1 LGGVPRRATLV
12 AMTNPVAGCHL
23 LFARDRRAIMM
34 ASWYRALFPKRQ
46 VARCRRASRM
56 PRQSALRNIPL
67 LSRPAYDAA
76 KNRLELWQDAASER
90 LETWAPRKWVANFF
104 VDLSGSWCMMQIT
117 DHAWKDT
124 ITQIEEKDSAACE
137 RDGLDVVP
145 AGSMTKVRSFGS
157 AAAW

>member
-1 LGGVPRRATLV
+1 
-12 AMTNPVAGCHL
+12 
-23 LFARDRRAIMM
+23 
-34 ASWYRALFPKRQ
+34 
-46 VARCRRASRM
+46 M

-67 LSRPAYDAA
+67 LPRPAYDAA

-104 VDLSGSWCMMQIT
+104 VHLSGSWCMMLIT

-124 ITQIEEKDSAACE
+124 ITQIAEEYSAACE

-145 AGSMTKVRSFGS
+145 ADSMTKVRSSGS